1 MLAILKDLF
10 NELNAQNIR
19 YIHWKSNEH
28 LQAAINGDT
37 DLDIMVHVED
47 KKICTDNTK
56 SWFFFVSISGE
67 TELHIDFRLYLFR
80 YCISKSFAY
89 TFA

>member
-47 KKICTDNTK
+47 KKN
-56 SWFFFVSISGE
+56 
-67 TELHIDFRLYLFR
+67 LYR
-80 YCISKSFAY
+80 
-89 TFA
+89 